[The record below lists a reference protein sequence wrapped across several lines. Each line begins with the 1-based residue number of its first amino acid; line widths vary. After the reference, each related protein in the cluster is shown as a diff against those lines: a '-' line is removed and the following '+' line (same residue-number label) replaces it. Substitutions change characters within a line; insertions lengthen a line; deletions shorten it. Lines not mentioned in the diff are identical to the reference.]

1 MNCNL
6 CPRMCNTNRS
16 AKLGF
21 CKKPNRLQISKAI
34 LHYGEEPYLTAT
46 PNSPSGAI
54 FFAGCNLKCV
64 YCQNYDI
71 SNGSGKTT
79 SIKKLANLFDQLLRA
94 GATNIDL
101 VTPTH
106 YSNLIYK
113 ALKLNPPKVPV
124 IYNCGGYENLDTIKK
139 LAEVVDIF
147 LFDLKYY
154 DDNLSTKYSAAPN
167 YFKVATNA
175 ITLAS
180 KLKPNKFKGDQL
192 VSGVVIRHLC
202 LPSHTGDSI
211 RVLDWIKSAL
221 GENALVSLMSQYL
234 PMGNAKNYPE
244 INRTLKPLEYKIVVN
259 HALKLGFTNLLTQDL
274 SSNTSELIPDFNT
287 SDNFIY

>member
-6 CPRMCNTNRS
+6 CPRKCNVKRTTS
-16 AKLGF
+16 FGF
-21 CKKPNRLQISKAI
+21 CKKPSRLQISKVM

-71 SNGSGKTT
+71 SNGDGKTT
-79 SIKKLANLFDQLLRA
+79 SVKKLANLFSQLVQA

-106 YSNLIYK
+106 YANLIYK
-113 ALKLNPPKVPV
+113 ALKLNSPNVPV
-124 IYNCGGYENLDTIKK
+124 IYNCGGYESIDTITK

-147 LFDLKYY
+147 LFDLKYC
-154 DDNLSTKYSAAPN
+154 DNNLAAKYSSAPN
-167 YFKVATNA
+167 YFEFATNA
-175 ITLAS
+175 IITAN
-180 KLKPNKFKGDQL
+180 KLKPNKFKNGQL
-192 VSGVVIRHLC
+192 ISGVVIRHLC
-202 LPSHTGDSI
+202 LPSHTDDSI
-211 RVLDWIKSAL
+211 KILDWISANI
-221 GENALVSLMSQYL
+221 GSNALVSLMSQYL

-244 INRTLKPLEYKIVVN
+244 INRTLKPLEYKLVVN
-259 HALKLGFTNLLTQDL
+259 HAVKLGLKNVLTQDI
-274 SSNTSELIPDFNT
+274 SSNTDELIPDFKS